1 MIKLQPHFF
10 FSTMELFSGLDWNE
24 IYDLLGL
31 FRICSNLSRF
41 HGVSL
46 RMECVAT
53 EIYVRFFMPCF
64 LSKIMDDFTLKFLLT
79 VSFFSFQNLVFFS
92 RSSSV

>member
-1 MIKLQPHFF
+1 MIYWVYLGFAVIYLVSMVFHY
-10 FSTMELFSGLDWNE
+10 EWNV
-24 IYDLLGL
+24 LLRK
-31 FRICSNLSRF
+31 FMF
-41 HGVSL
+41 D
-46 RMECVAT
+46 
-53 EIYVRFFMPCF
+53 FFMPCF